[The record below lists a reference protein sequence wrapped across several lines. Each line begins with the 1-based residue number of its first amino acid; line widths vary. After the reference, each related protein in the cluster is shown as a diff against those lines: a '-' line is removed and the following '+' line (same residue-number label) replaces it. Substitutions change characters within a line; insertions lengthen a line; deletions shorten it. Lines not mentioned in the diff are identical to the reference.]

1 MAAVSTRPEFR
12 SDCLSMKAAKKL
24 GLEVERGA
32 CRSVPSPLVGE
43 GQGGGDPSGGGL
55 TPRHRRRAEAST
67 VDARG
72 QTPSGSPPIPSP
84 SPQRGGESRRDRGK
98 REIRALLLGAL
109 LLGLAWVLGA
119 PAEAQRIE
127 NATANFAALD
137 KVTASV
143 KQLPI
148 ELNKTESFR
157 TLKITPRVCYTRDPR
172 EPPRT
177 STFVEID
184 EILIDGKQK
193 RIFSGWMFAESPG
206 LNPLVHPVF
215 DLWLTGCSQPLRA
228 PSVKGP
234 SASPDAAG
242 GPSGD
247 PTAPPP
253 RRRVPR

>member
-1 MAAVSTRPEFR
+1 M
-12 SDCLSMKAAKKL
+12 
-24 GLEVERGA
+24 
-32 CRSVPSPLVGE
+32 
-43 GQGGGDPSGGGL
+43 
-55 TPRHRRRAEAST
+55 
-67 VDARG
+67 
-72 QTPSGSPPIPSP
+72 
-84 SPQRGGESRRDRGK
+84 
-98 REIRALLLGAL
+98 LGAL
-109 LLGLAWVLGA
+109 VLLGLIWVLGA
-119 PAEAQRIE
+119 PAEAQRVE
-127 NATANFAALD
+127 NMTANFAALD

-148 ELNKTESFR
+148 ELNKTETFR

-215 DLWLTGCSQPLRA
+215 DLWLTGCSAPARTPSARA
-228 PSVKGP
+228 PG
-234 SASPDAAG
+234 AGTTPDAAG
-242 GPSGD
+242 GPPPAD
-247 PTAPPP
+247 PSAPPP